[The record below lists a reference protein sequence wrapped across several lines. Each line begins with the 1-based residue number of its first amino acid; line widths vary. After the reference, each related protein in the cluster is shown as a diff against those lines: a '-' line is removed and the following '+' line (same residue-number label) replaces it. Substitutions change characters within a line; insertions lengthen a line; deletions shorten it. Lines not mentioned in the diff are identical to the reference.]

1 MTLRGRVGPGPDRDP
16 RGPAGPVSLK
26 INTRH
31 TLDPTNGSRNVFFL
45 SCSVLYFS
53 AHICMFG
60 VLVKDGLARRHR
72 LFMTRGR
79 LHHADSSGEGGEGR
93 EGREG
98 REGGEKGEKGE
109 EREEREEGEEGEEA

>member
-1 MTLRGRVGPGPDRDP
+1 MNATPPP
-16 RGPAGPVSLK
+16 F
-26 INTRH
+26 
-31 TLDPTNGSRNVFFL
+31 FFL
-45 SCSVLYFS
+45 APFYTFQHTSACLASWSKMVLHS
-53 AHICMFG
+53 LSLSLSLTLLLLFG